1 MSEII
6 ISMWLAAWIIQLC
19 RIYYPIFRR
28 VPYGHIVRKQWFI
41 SYSVVF
47 IFAILLV
54 PFSLPAMLSEN
65 HRIRYQNGFLKG
77 LLGED

>member
-1 MSEII
+1 MSEYII
-6 ISMWLAAWIIQLC
+6 AMWLSAWLLQIYT
-19 RIYYPIFRR
+19 IYYPVMRR
-28 VPYGHIVRKQWFI
+28 VPNGHIVRKQWFI

-77 LLGED
+77 LLGEE